1 MRELA
6 LSYPRRVVNLET
18 EPSSAIAQELEAC
31 LADCS
36 ALAFRVVLSSQ
47 PIIRQFKL
55 YSDLLMRDG
64 QTLQGGT
71 ATDPISGRVL
81 KIDLTVNVVK

>member
-6 LSYPRRVVNLET
+6 LSYPRSVVNLET
-18 EPSSAIAQELEAC
+18 EPLSAIAQEFEAR

-36 ALAFRVVLSSQ
+36 ALAFRVALFAQ

-64 QTLQGGT
+64 QTLQSST
-71 ATDPISGRVL
+71 ATDLISGRVL
-81 KIDLTVNVVK
+81 KVETTMNVVK